1 MNNQKIIAALLSLS
15 AVAFGL
21 PSAFAAEDAATPIAQ
36 AGVAATD
43 AAINGKV
50 SAVLM
55 SDPSLMGSKIRVNTT
70 HRVVSLQGTVEAEAA
85 GLRAIELAS
94 SVEGVERVVSVLS
107 LATR

>member
-1 MNNQKIIAALLSLS
+1 MNNQKSS
-15 AVAFGL
+15 QRCCHFL
-21 PSAFAAEDAATPIAQ
+21 PSRLGFHRPLRRRIPPTPIAQ

-55 SDPSLMGSKIRVNTT
+55 SDPSLTGSKIRVNTT